1 MENKLRERRYAL
13 ILAGGRS
20 RRMGSNKALLR
31 LEERTETLLERAVR
45 FWRESGAAERIF
57 VAAGQPGYLP
67 DLPEG
72 AEPVYDLMEDG
83 GPMAGLLSAFRRT
96 DAGLFYLSAVDM
108 PYLCR
113 EAIPPVPPAEC
124 DASVY
129 LLNGRPEPLFGIY
142 RRSVA
147 DAAERLLFSG
157 KGKMSLLLDAVHTEY
172 LPVPEGMTHIFLNLN
187 TREDFLRAAEQDNE
201 IYLTREKERT

>member
-20 RRMGSNKALLR
+20 RRMGGNKALLR
-31 LEERTETLLERAVR
+31 LEKRTETLLERAVR
-45 FWRESGAAERIF
+45 FWRESGAAEKIF

-72 AEPVYDLMEDG
+72 AEPIYDLIEDG
-83 GPMAGLLSAFRRT
+83 GPMAGLLSAFRKT

-113 EAIPPVPPAEC
+113 EAIPPVPLAEC

-129 LLNGRPEPLFGIY
+129 LLNGRPGAAVWHLPQE
-142 RRSVA
+142 RRGC
-147 DAAERLLFSG
+147 SG
-157 KGKMSLLLDAVHTEY
+157 TSF
-172 LPVPEGMTHIFLNLN
+172 IFRE
-187 TREDFLRAAEQDNE
+187 REDVLFCWMQYTQSICR
-201 IYLTREKERT
+201 RRKR

>member
-1 MENKLRERRYAL
+1 MENELRERRYAL

-20 RRMGSNKALLR
+20 RRMGRNKALLR

-113 EAIPPVPPAEC
+113 EAIPPVPLAEC

-129 LLNGRPEPLFGIY
+129 LLNGRPSRCSEFTEGALRM
-142 RRSVA
+142 RRNV
-147 DAAERLLFSG
+147 FYFPG
-157 KGKMSLLLDAVHTEY
+157 
-172 LPVPEGMTHIFLNLN
+172 
-187 TREDFLRAAEQDNE
+187 
-201 IYLTREKERT
+201 KERCPFCWMRYTPNIFRCRRG

>member
-1 MENKLRERRYAL
+1 MENELRERRYAL

-20 RRMGSNKALLR
+20 RRMGRNKALLR

-113 EAIPPVPPAEC
+113 EAIPPVPLAEC

-129 LLNGRPEPLFGIY
+129 LLNGR
-142 RRSVA
+142 SVA
-147 DAAERLLFSG
+147 EAAERLLFSG